1 MKILHINGTSEGG
14 TFNLVYDLH
23 KALIKKK
30 IKSNIYLPEKI
41 DIKNS
46 HYPKSFFFNFYS
58 KIVNF
63 LKKIIRKIILR
74 SNSSITLSIF
84 KSFEIEKII
93 KKINPD
99 IVHLH
104 WIGNEF
110 ISLNEIINIKLPLI
124 WTMHDLWLI
133 HSYYHY
139 KENNKKN
146 IFTKLLINF
155 LSKKKILI

>member
-1 MKILHINGTSEGG
+1 M
-14 TFNLVYDLH
+14 
-23 KALIKKK
+23 LI
-30 IKSNIYLPEKI
+30 
-41 DIKNS
+41 
-46 HYPKSFFFNFYS
+46 
-58 KIVNF
+58 

-155 LSKKKILI
+155 FVKKKILI